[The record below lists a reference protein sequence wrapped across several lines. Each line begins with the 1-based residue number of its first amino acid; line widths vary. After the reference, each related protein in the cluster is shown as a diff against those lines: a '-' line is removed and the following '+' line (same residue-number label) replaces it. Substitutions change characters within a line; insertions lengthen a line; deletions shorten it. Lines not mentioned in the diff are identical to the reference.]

1 MGNSQKNLKMKL
13 KIKNALISVSDKGN
27 IIPLLKTLKRF
38 NINIISS
45 GGTYKSIKKLGY
57 KCTELS
63 KYTGFKEMLDG
74 RVKTLHPKI
83 HAGILHD
90 RQNKTHKNEMKKQK
104 FPSLD
109 LIVVNFYPFQKIV
122 RFSKSSKNIIEN
134 IDIGGPTMV
143 RAAAKNFKN
152 VTIITNKNDYLNL
165 IRELEQNKGK
175 TSLKFREL
183 MSSKAFGL
191 TAYYD
196 AMISNW
202 FNKKLNIE
210 FPERKTI
217 FGRKLQKLRYG
228 ENPHQQS
235 SIYVS
240 DYNDKQLGFNQLHG
254 KELSYNNYNDMFASL
269 EILNSLKKD
278 SGTVIIKHANPCGVS
293 ENKDQLSSFKNA
305 YASDPISAFGG
316 VIACNYKINKKIASE
331 INKNF
336 LEVLLAKGFEKQS
349 LEILKKKKNLRII
362 DITNFK
368 MNSLTSV
375 KSFDG
380 SFLLQS
386 KDKVIID
393 KKKLK
398 CVTKLKPNKK
408 ELAEIHFAF
417 NVCKYVKSNAIV
429 LCKNFST
436 IGIGAG
442 QPSRLDSCKIAVQK
456 AKQFQS
462 SKIKNSIAASDA
474 FFPFVDGINTL
485 IKAGIKTI
493 VQPGGSI
500 RDQEIINLA
509 NKAKIKMFF
518 TGIRHFNH

>member
-1 MGNSQKNLKMKL
+1 MNLKV
-13 KIKNALISVSDKGN
+13 KNALISVSNKEN
-27 IIPLLKTLKRF
+27 LISILKTLKKF

-45 GGTYKSIKKLGY
+45 GGTFNSIKKLGY
-57 KCTELS
+57 ECVELS
-63 KYTGFKEMLDG
+63 KFTGFKEMLDG

-90 RQNKTHKNEMKKQK
+90 RQNKKHKNEMSKQN
-104 FPSLD
+104 FPAID

-122 RFSKSSKNIIEN
+122 SNTKSSKQIIEN

-152 VTIITNKNDYLNL
+152 VTIVTNRDDYKSL
-165 IRELEQNKGK
+165 IKELETFKGK

-196 AMISNW
+196 AMIANW
-202 FNKKLNIE
+202 FNKKLKIE

-217 FGRKLQKLRYG
+217 FGRKFQELRYG

-240 DYNDKQLGFNQLHG
+240 DYEDKQLGFDQIHG

-269 EILNSLKKD
+269 QILDSLKKN

-293 ENKDQLSSFKNA
+293 ENKVPLISFKNA
-305 YASDPISAFGG
+305 YASDPVSAFGG
-316 VIACNYKINKKIASE
+316 VIACNYKINKKIATE
-331 INKNF
+331 ISKNF
-336 LEVLLAKGFEKQS
+336 LEVILAKGFDKES
-349 LEILKKKKNLRII
+349 LEILKRKKNLRII
-362 DITNFK
+362 DITNFRLK
-368 MNSLTSV
+368 NLTSI

-380 SFLLQS
+380 SFLVQS
-386 KDKVIID
+386 VDGIIID
-393 KKKLK
+393 KNKIK
-398 CVTKLKPNKK
+398 CVTKIKPNKK
-408 ELAEIHFAF
+408 ELAEILFAF

-429 LCKNFST
+429 LCNNFTT

-474 FFPFVDGINTL
+474 FFPFADGINTL
-485 IKAGIKTI
+485 IKAGVKTI
-493 VQPGGSI
+493 IQPGGSI
-500 RDQEIINLA
+500 RDQEIINAA

>member
-1 MGNSQKNLKMKL
+1 MNLKV
-13 KIKNALISVSDKGN
+13 KNALISVSNKESMTS
-27 IIPLLKTLKRF
+27 LLKTLKKF

-45 GGTYKSIKKLGY
+45 GGTYASIRKLGY

-74 RVKTLHPKI
+74 RVKTLHPKV

-90 RQNKTHKNEMKKQK
+90 RQNKKHKSEMTKQK
-104 FPSLD
+104 FPAID

-122 RFSKSSKNIIEN
+122 MSTENSKKIIEN

-152 VTIITNKNDYLNL
+152 VTIITNKDDYGSLIKELNTL
-165 IRELEQNKGK
+165 NGK
-175 TSLKFREL
+175 TSLQFREL

-196 AMISNW
+196 SMIANW
-202 FNKKLNIE
+202 FNKKLKIE

-217 FGRKLQKLRYG
+217 FGKRLQKLRYG
-228 ENPHQQS
+228 ENPHQKS
-235 SIYVS
+235 SIYVN
-240 DYNDKQLGFNQLHG
+240 DYNDKSIGFDQIHG

-269 EILNSLKKD
+269 NILNTLKRN
-278 SGTVIIKHANPCGVS
+278 SGTVVIKHANPCGVS
-293 ENKDQLSSFKNA
+293 ENKVPIVSFKNA

-331 INKNF
+331 IIKNF
-336 LEVLLAKGFEKQS
+336 LEVILAPGFDKES
-349 LEILKKKKNLRII
+349 LKILKRKKNLRII
-362 DITNFK
+362 DISNFEMK
-368 MNSLTSV
+368 SNSSI
-375 KSFDG
+375 KFFD
-380 SFLLQS
+380 SAFLMQS
-386 KDKVIID
+386 RDNIVIN
-393 KKKLK
+393 KKNLR
-398 CVTKLKPNKK
+398 CVTKLKPSKK
-408 ELAEIHFAF
+408 DLNEIEFAY
-417 NVCKYVKSNAIV
+417 NICKHVKSNAIV
-429 LCKNFST
+429 LCNNFST

-462 SKIKNSIAASDA
+462 YKIKNSIAASDA
-474 FFPFVDGINTL
+474 FFPFADGINIL
-485 IKAGIKTI
+485 IKAGVKTI

-500 RDQEIINLA
+500 RDQEVINAA
-509 NKAKIKMFF
+509 NKAKIKMLF
-518 TGIRHFNH
+518 TGLRHFNH

>member
-1 MGNSQKNLKMKL
+1 MNLKV
-13 KIKNALISVSDKGN
+13 KNALISVSNKEN
-27 IIPLLKTLKRF
+27 LVSLLKTLKKF

-45 GGTYKSIKKLGY
+45 GGTYTAIKKLGY
-57 KCTELS
+57 QCTELS
-63 KYTGFKEMLDG
+63 KYTGFREMLDG

-90 RQNKTHKNEMKKQK
+90 RQNKKHKNEMSKQN
-104 FPSLD
+104 FPSID

-122 RFSKSSKNIIEN
+122 TNTKNPKKIIEN

-152 VTIITNKNDYLNL
+152 VTIITNKDDYKSL
-165 IRELEQNKGK
+165 IKELENFRGK

-196 AMISNW
+196 SMIANW
-202 FNKKLNIE
+202 FNKKLEIE

-217 FGRKLQKLRYG
+217 FGRKFKNLRYG
-228 ENPHQQS
+228 ENPHQKS

-240 DYNDKQLGFNQLHG
+240 DYNDQQLAFNQIHG
-254 KELSYNNYNDMFASL
+254 KELSYNNYNDMFTSL
-269 EILNSLKKD
+269 EILESLKKN

-293 ENKDQLSSFKNA
+293 ENKNPFNSFKNA
-305 YASDPISAFGG
+305 YASDPMSAFGG
-316 VIACNYKINKKIASE
+316 VIACNYRISKKIANE

-336 LEVLLAKGFEKQS
+336 LEVILAKGFEKES
-349 LEILKKKKNLRII
+349 LKILKRKKNLRII

-368 MNSLTSV
+368 LDNLSSI
-375 KSFDG
+375 KIFDG
-380 SFLLQS
+380 SFLIQS
-386 KDKVIID
+386 KDSIVIE

-398 CVTKLKPNKK
+398 CVTKLKPKKK
-408 ELAEIHFAF
+408 EMAEIQFAF
-417 NVCKYVKSNAIV
+417 NVCKHVKSNAIV
-429 LCKNFST
+429 LCNNFST

-462 SKIKNSIAASDA
+462 SKIKGSVAASDA
-474 FFPFVDGINTL
+474 FFPFTDGINVL
-485 IKAGIKTI
+485 IRAGVKTI
-493 VQPGGSI
+493 IQPGGSI
-500 RDQEIINLA
+500 KDQEIINAA

>member
-1 MGNSQKNLKMKL
+1 MNLKV
-13 KIKNALISVSDKGN
+13 KNALISVSDKEN
-27 IIPLLKTLKRF
+27 LVSLLRTLKKF

-45 GGTYKSIKKLGY
+45 GGTYTAIKKLGY

-90 RQNKTHKNEMKKQK
+90 RQNKKHQSEMSEQN
-104 FPSLD
+104 FPAID
-109 LIVVNFYPFQKIV
+109 LIVVNFYPFQRIV
-122 RFSKSSKNIIEN
+122 TNTKNPKQIIEN

-152 VTIITNKNDYLNL
+152 VTIVTNKNDYSKL
-165 IRELEQNKGK
+165 IKELEKLKGK

-196 AMISNW
+196 AMIANW
-202 FNKKLNIE
+202 FNTKLKIQ
-210 FPERKTI
+210 FPERRTL
-217 FGRKLQKLRYG
+217 FGRRLQKLRYG
-228 ENPHQQS
+228 ENPHQES
-235 SIYVS
+235 SIYVN
-240 DYNDKQLGFNQLHG
+240 DYNDKELGFNQIHG
-254 KELSYNNYNDMFASL
+254 KDLSYNNYNDMFASL
-269 EILNSLKKD
+269 EVLNSLKKNA
-278 SGTVIIKHANPCGVS
+278 GTVIIKHANPCGVS
-293 ENKDQLSSFKNA
+293 ENKSPLVSFKNA

-316 VIACNYKINKKIASE
+316 VIACNYKINKKLASE

-336 LEVLLAKGFEKQS
+336 LEVLLARGFDKES
-349 LEILKKKKNLRII
+349 LKILRRKKNLRII
-362 DITNFK
+362 DISNFK
-368 MNSLTSV
+368 IRNLASV

-380 SFLLQS
+380 SFLVQS
-386 KDKVIID
+386 KDNIVID
-393 KKKLK
+393 KKKMK
-398 CVTKLKPNKK
+398 YVTKLKPSKK
-408 ELAEIHFAF
+408 ELAEIQFAF
-417 NVCKYVKSNAIV
+417 TVSKYVKSNAIV
-429 LCKNFST
+429 LCNNFST

-456 AKQFQS
+456 AKKFQS

-474 FFPFVDGINTL
+474 FFPFADGINIL

-500 RDQEIINLA
+500 RDQEIINTA
-509 NKAKIKMFF
+509 DKAKVKMIF